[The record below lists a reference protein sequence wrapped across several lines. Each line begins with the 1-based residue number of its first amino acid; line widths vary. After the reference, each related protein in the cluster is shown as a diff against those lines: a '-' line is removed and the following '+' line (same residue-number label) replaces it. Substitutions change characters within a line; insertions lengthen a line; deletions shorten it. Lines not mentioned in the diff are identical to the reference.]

1 MKIRTEKGRQI
12 GIYTA
17 VVLLALLLVGGAVT
31 GGIIVGMKI
40 VQQEEKIV
48 EQPERVEEIETGH
61 VEEVGEAYKQEE
73 VSVTGQQTSSTSG
86 VGQPKEGQQGQS
98 VAAAKQGPVRQEA
111 EQPKPEPVRQEQ
123 QVQEVASK
131 GDIRK
136 ITTASEEHI
145 LPILSRVSVPVEVHA
160 AGFQPNM
167 WDIKTINDIDG
178 ELLHTA
184 EITVQPRADGQS
196 IFRITTGGD
205 KKIDA
210 VWYSASMRPGVTA
223 LSRRYTPQGH
233 HLETTE
239 ELNQRIADAALQ
251 PGQYGLKISYS
262 PNQNGPWE
270 SQVEYFHSSK
280 KSNWFIFPAE
290 MRNKHTTI
298 FVKVEKIGWTEK
310 TEFGSLSLNVG
321 ELNRRVYRFHD
332 ES

>member
-1 MKIRTEKGRQI
+1 
-12 GIYTA
+12 
-17 VVLLALLLVGGAVT
+17 
-31 GGIIVGMKI
+31 
-40 VQQEEKIV
+40 
-48 EQPERVEEIETGH
+48 
-61 VEEVGEAYKQEE
+61 
-73 VSVTGQQTSSTSG
+73 
-86 VGQPKEGQQGQS
+86 
-98 VAAAKQGPVRQEA
+98 VRQEA
-111 EQPKPEPVRQEQ
+111 EQPKPEPARQEQ
-123 QVQEVASK
+123 QAQEVASK
-131 GDIRK
+131 GDNRK

-167 WDIKTINDIDG
+167 WDILAVNEVNGVTLAKP
-178 ELLHTA
+178 
-184 EITVQPRADGQS
+184 EISVQPRADGQS

-210 VWYSASMRPGVTA
+210 VWYSASLRPGVTA

-262 PNQNGPWE
+262 TNQNGPWTSHTE
-270 SQVEYFHSSK
+270 MFIANR
-280 KSNWFIFPAE
+280 KSNWFILPAV